1 MLRDAREKIKAVL
14 LFKGVFNMDK
24 VTIQIQIQ
32 DGVVIDVLNLPSGV
46 NYEIIDLDT
55 SHAEEL

>member
-1 MLRDAREKIKAVL
+1 
-14 LFKGVFNMDK
+14 MDK